1 MGFVWSMV
9 VQARDR
15 VMMIKGTDEFRWYRV
30 YPLQHSE
37 YIIQHTF
44 SHHIQQ
50 YLSKQNFS
58 YHIQHTNYIIQ
69 YEIIITYNTMHYI
82 CSS

>member
-1 MGFVWSMV
+1 MV
-9 VQARDR
+9 VQARDGLM
-15 VMMIKGTDEFRWYRV
+15 VIQGTDEFRWYRV
-30 YPLQHSE
+30 YHIQHSE

-50 YLSKQNFS
+50 YLSKRNFN

-82 CSS
+82 YSS